1 MSQTGEP
8 AVKRTLVLKI
18 SNISTFIMKVGQ
30 RIQSP
35 RQQVAGLGWY
45 VWARPKI
52 VNNVTYLDCH
62 LTGVNA
68 FKWSATVSATF
79 RIVKNDGGLANAKTF
94 AKRLLGNVKEALG
107 VTRGF
112 TLIKKEELLNDANG
126 YVTDD
131 SVEIRVEII
140 LKDVYS
146 SIFEEVEA
154 PAADVKLLVGDRT
167 FFVNRGYLSV
177 VSSVF
182 REMFALTEATKGKK
196 DVDEIELKD
205 LDADEFKEFLG
216 VIYPTRYL
224 ISHANVLSVFRLA
237 DRFDVQHIVSDCET
251 HLLDVNLVP
260 WFDKLKLTVD
270 LRRDDPQVA
279 PSTCNIIRE
288 TLPFRTS

>member
-1 MSQTGEP
+1 
-8 AVKRTLVLKI
+8 
-18 SNISTFIMKVGQ
+18 
-30 RIQSP
+30 
-35 RQQVAGLGWY
+35 
-45 VWARPKI
+45 
-52 VNNVTYLDCH
+52 
-62 LTGVNA
+62 
-68 FKWSATVSATF
+68 
-79 RIVKNDGGLANAKTF
+79 
-94 AKRLLGNVKEALG
+94 
-107 VTRGF
+107 
-112 TLIKKEELLNDANG
+112 ELLNDANG

-146 SIFEEVEA
+146 SIFEEGEA

-167 FFVNRGYLSV
+167 FFVNKGYLSV

-224 ISHANVLSVFRLA
+224 ISHANVLSLFRLA

-270 LRRDDPQVA
+270 LRRDDLQNQLIA
-279 PSTCNIIRE
+279 TMTCDDIKAIKLAENRDELGADALRAVFERHVSIYH
-288 TLPFRTS
+288 P